1 MINTSYFLCVDYLIK
16 LVISMGAKIPN
27 TIRRQVI
34 TQWLYGFSRD
44 QIAKGNQIGAGTV
57 SEIIKQCKQ
66 KEYPDGNYF
75 EFDLIRELAVML
87 KREGVDVNTF
97 ASSIRLQR
105 KLEQKGLN
113 EEQIESLIEY
123 VEVYCFC
130 HDLKPEEFINTI
142 NKVSVLSDNLGIPI
156 DEIAEYIR
164 QEEER
169 LKEIRQEITDLQM
182 AQMQLLQHHNV
193 TINTLR
199 EYEGNKP
206 LVDNLVATQKE
217 LEQVIKERDSYKK
230 DLEHERFWKKKEE
243 ENRWSVLATELYKA
257 DEELRSGTNSSLVRK
272 IEPSYLKNMVMDVYY
287 YPSKYVQAIR
297 QMMNTYNLEHK

>member
-1 MINTSYFLCVDYLIK
+1 MR
-16 LVISMGAKIPN
+16 ARIPD

-34 TQWLYGFSRD
+34 TQWLYGFPRD
-44 QIAKGNQIGAGTV
+44 QIAKSSQIGAGTV

-66 KEYPDGNYF
+66 KEYPNGNYS
-75 EFDLIRELAVML
+75 EFDLMRELGVML
-87 KREGVDVNTF
+87 KREGVDVNTL
-97 ASSIRLQR
+97 ASSIRIQR

-123 VEVYCFC
+123 VDVYCFC

-182 AQMQLLQHHNV
+182 AQMQLLQHHDV

-199 EYEGNKP
+199 EYERNKP

-217 LEQVIKERDSYKK
+217 LEQVIKERDTYKK
-230 DLEHERFWKKKEE
+230 NLERERFWKKKEE
-243 ENRWSVLATELYKA
+243 ENRWSVLATELDKA
-257 DEELRSGTNSSLVRK
+257 NEELRSLVRK

-297 QMMNTYNLEHK
+297 QMMNTYNLDHK

>member
-1 MINTSYFLCVDYLIK
+1 MR
-16 LVISMGAKIPN
+16 ARIPD

-34 TQWLYGFSRD
+34 TQWLYGFPRD
-44 QIAKGNQIGAGTV
+44 QIAKSSQIGAGTV

-66 KEYPDGNYF
+66 KEYPDGNYS
-75 EFDLIRELAVML
+75 EFDLMREVGVML

-97 ASSIRLQR
+97 ASSIRLQK
-105 KLEQKGLN
+105 KLEEKGLN

-123 VEVYCFC
+123 VDVYCFC

-206 LVDNLVATQKE
+206 LVDNLAATQKE

-243 ENRWSVLATELYKA
+243 ENRWSVLATELDKA
-257 DEELRSGTNSSLVRK
+257 NEELRSGTNSSLVRK

>member
-1 MINTSYFLCVDYLIK
+1 
-16 LVISMGAKIPN
+16 MGAKIPI

-66 KEYPDGNYF
+66 KEYPDGNYS

-105 KLEQKGLN
+105 KLDEKELN
-113 EEQIESLIEY
+113 EEQIESLIENMD
-123 VEVYCFC
+123 VHCFRRGV
-130 HDLKPEEFINTI
+130 KPEEYINTI

-156 DEIAEYIR
+156 DEIPEYIR
-164 QEEER
+164 QQEER

-182 AQMQLLQHHNV
+182 SQMQVLQDHNV
-193 TINTLR
+193 TANTLR
-199 EYEGNKP
+199 EYERNKP
-206 LVDNLVATQKE
+206 LADNLVATKKE

-230 DLEHERFWKKKEE
+230 GLDHERFWKRKEE
-243 ENRWSVLATELYKA
+243 QYRWLIPVAELDEVNREI
-257 DEELRSGTNSSLVRK
+257 DFGTNSHLDARN
-272 IEPSYLKNMVMDVYY
+272 LKNMVMDVYY
-287 YPSKYVQAIR
+287 HPSKYVQAIR

>member
-1 MINTSYFLCVDYLIK
+1 MR
-16 LVISMGAKIPN
+16 ARIPD

-34 TQWLYGFSRD
+34 TQWLYGFPRD
-44 QIAKGNQIGAGTV
+44 QIAKSSQIGAGTV

-66 KEYPDGNYF
+66 KEYPNGNYS
-75 EFDLIRELAVML
+75 EFDLMRELGVML
-87 KREGVDVNTF
+87 KREGVDVNTL
-97 ASSIRLQR
+97 ASSIRIQR

-123 VEVYCFC
+123 VDVYCFC

-182 AQMQLLQHHNV
+182 AQMQLLQHHDV

-199 EYEGNKP
+199 EYERNKP

-217 LEQVIKERDSYKK
+217 LEQVIKERDTYKK
-230 DLEHERFWKKKEE
+230 NLERERFWKKKEE
-243 ENRWSVLATELYKA
+243 ENRWSVLATELDKA
-257 DEELRSGTNSSLVRK
+257 NEELRSLVRK